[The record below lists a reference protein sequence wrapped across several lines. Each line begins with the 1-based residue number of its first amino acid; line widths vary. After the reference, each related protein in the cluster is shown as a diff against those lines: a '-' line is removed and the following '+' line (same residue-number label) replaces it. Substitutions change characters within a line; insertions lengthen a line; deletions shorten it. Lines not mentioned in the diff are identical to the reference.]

1 MAKKRRCGAGV
12 ATDALPDAGGL
23 LECFRTAQR
32 PLRLDDVLRVLHL
45 PRRDKRELE
54 ARLRALA
61 DAGRLL
67 RLRGGVWVAADAVR
81 TVTGRYGVQ
90 RNGAAFVTPVEEKR
104 SRSGNRAP
112 ESDIFIPPA
121 QVGDAWHGDLVR
133 VALLPGRRGK
143 SPEGRVLEVLERGQT
158 ELAVHVVRPEGA
170 FFFCKPADPRLTFS
184 VLVSADGLPR
194 RPGVGELLLVTPEER
209 SASDVWRATAR
220 ASFGREDDVAVQERL
235 VKLNHQT
242 PLEFPPRV
250 LAEAA
255 AFPTD
260 PGPEEWRDRE
270 DLRALPFVTID
281 GASARD
287 FDDAV
292 HVERLSEGWLLRVAI
307 ADVTHYVRPGS
318 ALDREASE
326 RGNSWYFPA
335 SVEPM
340 LPEALSNGLCSLK
353 PDADRLVMWAEVA
366 FDTAGTPGHARFGA
380 GVIRSA
386 ARLTYDQV
394 RRAILDRDAAARDAV
409 METPRGADVLSMLE
423 EAERLARVLAQARA
437 DRGSLDFDLP
447 EPEYIFDDA
456 GRIQNIR
463 RKERHFGHRLIEE
476 FMIAVNEA
484 VARFL
489 EQKRLP
495 FLYRAHPEPEAA
507 RLEGLFRTLASTS
520 LAPALPARPRAR
532 DLRAVLRE
540 AHGGPQEFLIGRL
553 ALRTMPQARYQPE
566 NEGHFGLA
574 SACYCHFTS
583 PIRRYADVIAH
594 RALKRAL
601 GLDSGPIPTEHKLR
615 MIADQLNRRERAAMD
630 AEREMARRLGTLAL
644 RDRVGESFEGVI
656 SGVTDFGFFVEL
668 DAMPVEGMVR
678 IADLGDDYFEYDQ
691 ERQELIG
698 VVSAVRYRLGQRVKT
713 RLAEVNVGRLEITL
727 ALTELPPAGRRRG
740 GFRPPAVRPRRRET
754 RNSGRRP
761 GGRRN

>member
-1 MAKKRRCGAGV
+1 MAKKRRSGAGV
-12 ATDALPDAGGL
+12 DTGALPDAAAL
-23 LECFRTAQR
+23 RECFRTLQR
-32 PLRLDDVLRVLHL
+32 PLRLDDLLRVLHL

-61 DAGRLL
+61 DQGQLL

-81 TVTGRYGVQ
+81 TVTGRYVVQ

-104 SRSGNRAP
+104 GRSGNRAP
-112 ESDIFIPPA
+112 EGDIFIFPA
-121 QVGDAWHGDLVR
+121 QAGDAWHGDLVR

-143 SPEGRVLEVLERGQT
+143 SSEGRVLEVLERGQT

-170 FFFCKPADPRLTFS
+170 FFFCKPADPRLAFS
-184 VLVSADGLPR
+184 VQVSVDGLPQ
-194 RPGVGELLLVTPEER
+194 RPNVGDLLLVTPEER
-209 SASDVWRATAR
+209 LASDLWRATAR
-220 ASFGREDDVAVQERL
+220 TDFGREDDVAVQERL
-235 VKLNHQT
+235 VKLNHQV

-250 LAEAA
+250 AAEAA
-255 AFPTD
+255 AFPAN
-260 PGPEEWRDRE
+260 PAPEELRDRE
-270 DLRALPFVTID
+270 DLRAVPFVTID
-281 GASARD
+281 GESARD

-292 HVERLSEGWLLRVAI
+292 HVERLSNGWLLRVAI

-318 ALDREASE
+318 ALDREALE

-340 LPEALSNGLCSLK
+340 LPEALSNGLCSLN
-353 PDADRLVMWAEVA
+353 PDVDRLVMLAEVA
-366 FDTAGTPGHARFGA
+366 FNETGTPGRTRFGA

-409 METPRGADVLSMLE
+409 AGTPRGADVLSMLE
-423 EAERLARVLAQARA
+423 QAEGLARVLAQART

-456 GRIQNIR
+456 GRIRDIR
-463 RKERHFGHRLIEE
+463 RRERHFGHQIIEE
-476 FMIAVNEA
+476 FMIAANEA

-495 FLYRAHPEPEAA
+495 FLYRVHPEPEAA
-507 RLEGLFRTLASTS
+507 RLDGLFRTLASTS
-520 LAPALPARPRAR
+520 LAHTLPARPRAR
-532 DLRAVLRE
+532 DLQAVLRE

-583 PIRRYADVIAH
+583 PIRRYADVIVH

-601 GLDSGPIPTEHKLR
+601 GLDGGPIPTEHKLQ

-630 AEREMARRLGTLAL
+630 AEREMARRLGTLVL
-644 RDRVGESFEGVI
+644 RDRVGEIFEGTI

-698 VVSAVRYRLGQRVKT
+698 VISAVRYRLGQRVKT
-713 RLAEVNVGRLEITL
+713 RLAEVHVGRLEITL
-727 ALTELPPAGRRRG
+727 ELTELPSGGRRRG
-740 GFRPPAVRPRRRET
+740 GFRPLAARPGRGGK
-754 RNSGRRP
+754 RNTGRRP
-761 GGRRN
+761 GNRRA